1 MTIADNVATVP
12 RLLKWDKERIQKRV
26 RELLEL
32 VKLDPDEFQGRYPSQ
47 LSGGQQRVGLARAL
61 AVEPEVM
68 LLDEPFG
75 AVDAITRTGLQEE
88 LLGLHRGLGKTFLL
102 VTHDIHEAFKLG
114 TRVMIMNEGKISQ
127 FDQPG
132 NIIANPADDFTSS
145 TDPVRKGAG
154 ENVGGIHMS
163 KLTVYLARHYDDLLE
178 ALLEHLQITAVTLLF
193 SLLIASALTV
203 LAIYS
208 KKTGEILV
216 HIFSVLYSVP
226 SLAMFAF
233 LIPVTGL
240 GKTTAVIVLVVY
252 NQYLLLRNFISGLY
266 GVEPAVVEAAE
277 GLGMRRMQVL
287 CQIRIPLAKRA
298 LFTGIQLAVVST
310 IGIATIAA
318 MINAGGL
325 GTILFDGLRTLNVYK
340 IVIGSIL
347 SAGLAVGINALFK
360 VAEKRM

>member
-1 MTIADNVATVP
+1 
-12 RLLKWDKERIQKRV
+12 
-26 RELLEL
+26 
-32 VKLDPDEFQGRYPSQ
+32 
-47 LSGGQQRVGLARAL
+47 
-61 AVEPEVM
+61 
-68 LLDEPFG
+68 
-75 AVDAITRTGLQEE
+75 
-88 LLGLHRGLGKTFLL
+88 
-102 VTHDIHEAFKLG
+102 
-114 TRVMIMNEGKISQ
+114 
-127 FDQPG
+127 
-132 NIIANPADDFTSS
+132 
-145 TDPVRKGAG
+145 
-154 ENVGGIHMS
+154 MS

-193 SLLIASALTV
+193 SLLIASALTI

-252 NQYLLLRNFISGLY
+252 NQYLRNFISGLY

>member
-1 MTIADNVATVP
+1 
-12 RLLKWDKERIQKRV
+12 
-26 RELLEL
+26 
-32 VKLDPDEFQGRYPSQ
+32 
-47 LSGGQQRVGLARAL
+47 
-61 AVEPEVM
+61 
-68 LLDEPFG
+68 
-75 AVDAITRTGLQEE
+75 
-88 LLGLHRGLGKTFLL
+88 
-102 VTHDIHEAFKLG
+102 
-114 TRVMIMNEGKISQ
+114 
-127 FDQPG
+127 
-132 NIIANPADDFTSS
+132 
-145 TDPVRKGAG
+145 
-154 ENVGGIHMS
+154 MS

-193 SLLIASALTV
+193 SLLIASALTI

-287 CQIRIPLAKRA
+287 CQIPLAKRA